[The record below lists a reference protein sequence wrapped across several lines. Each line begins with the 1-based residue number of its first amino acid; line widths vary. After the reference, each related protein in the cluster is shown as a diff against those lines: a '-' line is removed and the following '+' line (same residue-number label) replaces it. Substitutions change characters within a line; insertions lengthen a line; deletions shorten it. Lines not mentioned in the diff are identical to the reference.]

1 MTTRRFVPEEKL
13 SFLREMSKMSKTTK
27 KSCSEAVKKIQ
38 ISVNISV
45 KLDKRKKKTRHRHRH
60 GWWEVTDQC
69 YNRIAFYFIFY
80 DMYQG
85 YNSSFSLAFLLG
97 ILTFFWGV
105 RNLLSTEEKSWLIS
119 DITFFHLNS
128 SVFTHCL
135 LFFLFVMAESA

>member
-69 YNRIAFYFIFY
+69 YNRKAFYFIFY
-80 DMYQG
+80 NMYQG

-97 ILTFFWGV
+97 ILTFFWGGGEGGG
-105 RNLLSTEEKSWLIS
+105 NYWQMKSH
-119 DITFFHLNS
+119 D
-128 SVFTHCL
+128 
-135 LFFLFVMAESA
+135 